1 MLAGLNSLFGLFLPI
16 AIVILAAGGLQT
28 GMHVESLL
36 HPTLRIFD
44 CCFCTIFTVLWLKWS
59 ELFGITRVPSQ
70 GMFRSTLQ
78 AMGTSAVVTGA
89 ALVYLTPRHS
99 GSAREIALFVF
110 AVTLLWSGFQFLVV
124 RGLHSFDTDKRR
136 VLILGTGR
144 RASKA
149 WREIRTRQSSFRELV
164 GFVDNQD
171 IDKMAPDIAARFV
184 TEADQLAQFLLKD
197 SVDELLLAVPMRTCY
212 DMAQQCIS
220 IASAAGVRVL
230 SLRDIYRHSS
240 PLTSRGRVDPYIEL
254 VPQDHSDDPRQSF
267 KKSFDFVVALALL
280 IIMAPVFVA
289 ICIAVK
295 LSSAGPVFSAE
306 ERYGYRLRRF
316 RMYRFRG
323 IQHVASD
330 ARSVFETRNEP
341 TGVTEE
347 PKITLVGKW
356 LHRWS
361 LDGLPRLINVVRGEM
376 SLVGPRPLSIADAAN
391 LNNAAAMRRFSR
403 RPGITGIWQ
412 FSGSGMS
419 NLDECMELDHHY
431 MEHWSLHLDF
441 KILARTVPAVLKRRR
456 AA

>member
-1 MLAGLNSLFGLFLPI
+1 MLAWLNSLFGLFLPI
-16 AIVILAAGGLQT
+16 AVVILASGGKQT
-28 GMHVESLL
+28 EMHVESLL

-59 ELFGITRVPSQ
+59 EVFGVPRVPSQ
-70 GMFRSTLQ
+70 RMFRSTLQ
-78 AMGTSAVVTGA
+78 ALGTSAVMTGA
-89 ALVYLTPRHS
+89 ALVYLMPRHS
-99 GSAREIALFVF
+99 GSARQIALFVF
-110 AVTLLWSGFQFLVV
+110 AATLLWTGFQFLIVK
-124 RGLHSFDTDKRR
+124 GLHSFDADKRR

-164 GFVDNQD
+164 GFVDNQN

-184 TEADQLAQFLLKD
+184 TEADQLAQFLLKN

-230 SLRDIYRHSS
+230 SLRDIYRHSGS
-240 PLTSRGRVDPYIEL
+240 LTSRGRVDPYIEL
-254 VPQDHSDDPRQSF
+254 VPQDHSDDPRHSF
-267 KKSFDFVVALALL
+267 KRSFDFAVALALL
-280 IIMAPVFVA
+280 IITAPVFIA

-295 LSSAGPVFSAE
+295 LSSTGPVFSAE

-323 IQHVASD
+323 IKYVAPD
-330 ARSVFETRNEP
+330 ARSVFETRSDPANA
-341 TGVTEE
+341 TDE
-347 PKITLVGKW
+347 PKVTLIGKW

-376 SLVGPRPLSIADAAN
+376 SLVGPLPLSVADAAH
-391 LNNAAAMRRFSR
+391 LSNAAAMRRFSR

-419 NLDECMELDHHY
+419 NFDECMELDHHY
-431 MEHWSLHLDF
+431 IDHWSLHLDF
-441 KILARTVPAVLKRRR
+441 KILARTVPAVLKRLR
-456 AA
+456 AV